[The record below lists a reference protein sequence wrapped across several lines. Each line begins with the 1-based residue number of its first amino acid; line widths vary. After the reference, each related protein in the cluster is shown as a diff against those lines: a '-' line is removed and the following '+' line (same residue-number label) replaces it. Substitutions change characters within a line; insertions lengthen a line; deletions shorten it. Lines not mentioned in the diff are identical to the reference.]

1 MNINKKIFASALF
14 IVGAFVSSIASAAIT
29 YTNSKDFA
37 GDAQNANAIAVA
49 GGGSVRANN
58 LILSFGAA
66 ADVAA
71 DKDIIVRLPAG
82 FNFASDPMYLVERSG
97 GPTATTGLTLKDKTE
112 FGDPTLDDPKITL
125 NDTDGDGKNDRALVT
140 VSSTNTAADTLTIS
154 IWVTADTATAGNG
167 KKASVIVAGGLAVVQ
182 EIADVVSSL
191 SSPVSSAATGQ
202 GVADQTLNENVST
215 AGAPFT
221 VTIPA
226 GTAGGTSLTLTPN
239 SGVQWATV
247 NGTITWTVHTPGFSV
262 DALKPTSASVVV
274 GPASGTGAVTLKTNW
289 ASTATNS
296 SAMQIKFTV
305 AAANALAGNPGLR
318 GLAVGGVV
326 TGNAQILDI
335 KANGSESK
343 LSAAPAAPKIVA
355 GSSAAQT
362 LPTIEVTE
370 NFNDDLGGSFTITAG
385 TGLTFVSG
393 GTVKAGAVTGTIA
406 VNATS
411 TVITVTVGSGTG
423 GNGASKTISI
433 TGITG
438 IASSTASGDLSVTV
452 DSTTAAAPFGPK
464 ADVLT
469 VAEAVEVGGVNITIL
484 STQVN
489 DVGKDKYVGTST
501 ITVKEETYGAIS
513 NAAMTQVQDAYFR
526 LTPSSNADIQA
537 VSIATSGYAAGT
549 SPTIAVT
556 TACAAENGVTT
567 GAWLCEVEGESTAV
581 VAGTSTV
588 SVTVTYITD
597 KASVGDTVDIVFD
610 GNAEVAGTVTV
621 ANVKI
626 ATAASVTTA
635 IPGLEAGSETAAKLA
650 TVQIKEN
657 FANAVTANG
666 SFRLVAPQGVA
677 FQDAASVQAQ
687 ASIGTATITATFN
700 PNDTLVMTAATT
712 QTITFQPKAVIAEGK
727 SGKLSFTIFNGDIEG
742 NGGAGVT
749 SEQVI
754 IAYGGLLDALD
765 SGDDTDVN
773 VGFKTTNTVEGGLAP
788 YTVKSGNTG
797 FATVKIDGTTVTVT
811 GVGVGVATI
820 TVTDDLGATDTF
832 DVTVAT
838 GGTQP
843 ASTKAAT
850 ALDGSTTAATF
861 TGGGS
866 SDGGTTFGTE
876 FTTADSVT
884 LIGTVNV
891 DPADQGSDGEV
902 HVLVAAVVDGAATFF
917 SLDEDGNGVDWDLT
931 IEGLAA
937 NVVATPLGASYTV
950 TIVSNEMLE
959 AGTYRVALAYST
971 DAGKLVYSANV
982 MVITITE

>member
-29 YTNSKDFA
+29 YTNSKDYA
-37 GDAQNANAIAVA
+37 GDAQNANAVAVA

-58 LILSFGAA
+58 LILSFGGG

-71 DKDIIVRLPAG
+71 DKDIIVRLPEG
-82 FNFASDPMYLVERSG
+82 FNFAADPEYLVERSG
-97 GPTATTGLTLKDKTE
+97 GATATTGLTLKDKTE

-140 VSSTNTAADTLTIS
+140 VSSANTAADTLTIS
-154 IWVTADTATAGNG
+154 IWVTADTATAGKG
-167 KKASVIVAGGLAVVQ
+167 KKASVIVAGGLADTQ
-182 EIADVVSSL
+182 EIADVVTSL
-191 SSPVSSAATGQ
+191 STPVSSAATGQ
-202 GVADQTLNENVST
+202 AKVDQNLNESADT
-215 AGAPFT
+215 SGADFV

-226 GTAGGTSLTLTPN
+226 GTAGGTSLTLKPN
-239 SGVQWATV
+239 SGITWGTL
-247 NGTITWTVHTPGFSV
+247 GSTITWTVHTPGFAV
-262 DALKPTSASVVV
+262 DALTPTSASNVV
-274 GPASGTGAVTLKTNW
+274 GAASSTSTITLKTNW
-289 ASTATNS
+289 ASSAKNS
-296 SAMQIKFTV
+296 SAIQVKFDISELNS
-305 AAANALAGNPGLR
+305 AAGKTGLR

-326 TGNAQILDI
+326 TGNAQLVEVL
-335 KANGSESK
+335 ANGSEAK
-343 LSAAPAAPKIVA
+343 LSTTPKAPSIVA

-385 TGLTFVSG
+385 TGLTFISG
-393 GTVKAGAVTGTIA
+393 GSVKAGAVTGTIA

-411 TVITVTVGSGTG
+411 TVITVTVGSGNG
-423 GNGASKTISI
+423 ANGASKTISI

-452 DSTTAAAPFGPK
+452 DSTTAAAKYGPK

-469 VAEAVEVGGVNITIL
+469 VASAVDVGGVDLSIL
-484 STQVN
+484 SAQVRS
-489 DVGKDKYVGTST
+489 VGKDKYVATST

-513 NAAMTQVQDAYFR
+513 NAAKTQVQDAYFR
-526 LTPSSNADIQA
+526 ITPSSNADIKAVA
-537 VSIATSGYAAGT
+537 VSTSGYAGGT
-549 SPTIAVT
+549 SPTIAIST
-556 TACAAENGVTT
+556 PCAAENGVTT
-567 GAWLCEVEGESTAV
+567 GAWLCEVEAESTAV
-581 VAGTSTV
+581 VPGTSTV
-588 SVTVTYITD
+588 SVQVTYITD
-597 KASVGDTVDIVFD
+597 KAAVGDTVDMVFD
-610 GNAEVAGTVTV
+610 GNAEVAGSVTV

-635 IPGLEAGSETAAKLA
+635 IPGIEAGSDIASKLA

-657 FANAVTANG
+657 FANAVTAKG

-712 QTITFQPKAVIAEGK
+712 QTITFQPKAVIADGK
-727 SGKLSFTIFNGDIEG
+727 SGKLSFTIYDGDIEG
-742 NGGAGVT
+742 KGGAGVT

-754 IAYGGLLDALD
+754 IAYGGLVDKLD
-765 SGDDTDVN
+765 SGDDTDVT
-773 VGFKTTNTVEGGLAP
+773 VGFKTSNTVEGGLAP

-797 FATVKIDGTTVTVT
+797 FATVTIDGTKVTVT
-811 GVGVGVATI
+811 GVGAGVATI
-820 TVTDDLGATDTF
+820 TVTDDLGATDSF

-843 ASTKAAT
+843 DATKAAK

-861 TGGGS
+861 TAGAS
-866 SDGGTTFGTE
+866 SDGGITYGTE

-884 LIGTVNV
+884 LVGTINV

-902 HVLVAAVVDGAATFF
+902 HVLVSSVTGAGVSIF
-917 SLDEDGNGVDWDLT
+917 SLDVDGKADAWDGSLED
-931 IEGLAA
+931 IAA
-937 NVVATPLGASYTV
+937 NIVATPLGASYTV
-950 TIVSNEMLE
+950 TIVSDEMLA

-971 DAGKLVYSANV
+971 EGGKLVYTAKA
-982 MVITITE
+982 MVITVTE